1 MLYSCVSKALGMA
14 NSKMFVD
21 GHVDKMSDANYV
33 SSPYKELL
41 LWSVLCNMQKMALFM
56 WERGEENLARAL
68 VAGKLLNMMAKL
80 SERDDAKAD
89 VTDELYT
96 HVE

>member
-14 NSKMFVD
+14 NSRMFVD
-21 GHVDKMSDANYV
+21 GHVDKMSDATYV
-33 SSPYKELL
+33 PSAYKELL
-41 LWSVLCNMQKMALFM
+41 LWSVFCNMQKMALLM
-56 WERGEENLARAL
+56 WERGDENLARAL

-89 VTDELYT
+89 VTDELYA